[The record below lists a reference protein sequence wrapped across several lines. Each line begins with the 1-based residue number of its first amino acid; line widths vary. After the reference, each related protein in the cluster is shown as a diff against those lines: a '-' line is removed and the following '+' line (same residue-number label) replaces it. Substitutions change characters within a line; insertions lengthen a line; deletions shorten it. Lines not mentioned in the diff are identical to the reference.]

1 MNKPIPFALPRRNF
15 LMSTP
20 ALILG
25 SSLKAYA
32 QTQTKTSQTFPNLPE
47 ELSPPEQAKVEKSV
61 LAKDLKNYFGEGYSC
76 AESMLM
82 VGLRYLK
89 RPEDL
94 FWIAGGFGRGMYHRD
109 VCGIVTGGIMT
120 LGLAAGQPKRERKE
134 AQEWIKQRV
143 QSYWAWWMSQAPLH
157 CTEIRKEGTK
167 FETCLRLGLLAAAKI
182 EELISSD
189 NASALP
195 RGQSNP

>member
-1 MNKPIPFALPRRNF
+1 MNKSIFIALPRRDF
-15 LMSTP
+15 LRSTP

-25 SSLKAYA
+25 SSLKSYA
-32 QTQTKTSQTFPNLPE
+32 QTQATASQTFPNLPE
-47 ELSPPEQAKVEKSV
+47 ELSPQEQKKVEKSV
-61 LAKDLKNYFGEGYSC
+61 LAKDLKSFFGEGYNC

-89 RPEDL
+89 KPEEL
-94 FWIAGGFGRGMYHRD
+94 VWIAGGFGRGMFHRD

-120 LGLAAGQPKRERKE
+120 LGLAAGQPKKERKE
-134 AQEWIKQRV
+134 AQELVKQKVRLF
-143 QSYWAWWMSQAPLH
+143 WAWWMSQAPLH

-182 EELISSD
+182 EELIC
-189 NASALP
+189 AGKALL
-195 RGQSNP
+195 